1 MGEKHRDEARNRQSK
16 LTTVAC
22 WLVLAA
28 ILLGILRFTSLGAR
42 TTPRLDVSASREVA
56 IRLWRP
62 PGSPAHRLV
71 AVGLGAADELF
82 LLDTG
87 AAETVISPAA
97 AERAG
102 LVESARPVL
111 AALNDSFGLHALVL
125 VDRLTLGARAYADF
139 EALILDL
146 SHLEGVL
153 GAELAGVLGMNVL
166 GQSPFEIDFVRDVL
180 RIGGSLA
187 ALRADL
193 PPEMLESEFPLLKL
207 DGTVVAELAI
217 EDQTALFVIDTGAVP
232 TTVQP
237 DRGFRGALYGR
248 QMTRFDAGGARS
260 VHVQSVVLD
269 SLSLGHIERRSF
281 AVDLGEFNLLGA
293 DFLQGM
299 ALFID
304 PGEARGV
311 LRSLRS
317 ATREFYES
325 SADTSP
331 PGRHR

>member
-42 TTPRLDVSASREVA
+42 TTPTLNVSASREA
-56 IRLWRP
+56 TIRLWRP

-87 AAETVISPAA
+87 AAETVISSAA

-102 LVESARPVL
+102 LVESARTVL
-111 AALNDSFGLHALVL
+111 AALNDSFGLHALVR

-153 GAELAGVLGMNVL
+153 GVELAGVLGMNVL

-180 RIGGSLA
+180 RIGGSLTAFRA
-187 ALRADL
+187 AT
-193 PPEMLESEFPLLKL
+193 PKCC
-207 DGTVVAELAI
+207 
-217 EDQTALFVIDTGAVP
+217 
-232 TTVQP
+232 
-237 DRGFRGALYGR
+237 
-248 QMTRFDAGGARS
+248 ARTS
-260 VHVQSVVLD
+260 RS
-269 SLSLGHIERRSF
+269 SLSLRWPIPTRWVPRRPPPSRWASSAWSTCSVVTF
-281 AVDLGEFNLLGA
+281 PARRRISPSRSS
-293 DFLQGM
+293 
-299 ALFID
+299 ID
-304 PGEARGV
+304 SC
-311 LRSLRS
+311 RSL
-317 ATREFYES
+317 AAARE
-325 SADTSP
+325 TM
-331 PGRHR
+331 

>member
-1 MGEKHRDEARNRQSK
+1 MGEKHRDKARNRQGK

-28 ILLGILRFTSLGAR
+28 VLLGILRFTSLGAR
-42 TTPRLDVSASREVA
+42 TKPTLDLSASHEAA

-62 PGSPAHRLV
+62 PGSPVHRLV

-97 AERAG
+97 AARAG
-102 LVESARPVL
+102 LIGSARPVL
-111 AALNDSFGLHALVL
+111 AALNDSFDLHPLVR
-125 VDRLTLGARAYADF
+125 VDRLTLGARTYADF

-153 GAELAGVLGMNVL
+153 GTELAGVLGMNVL

-180 RIGGSLA
+180 RIGGSLTA
-187 ALRADL
+187 FRADL
-193 PPEMLESEFPLLKL
+193 PPQLLESEFPLLDL
-207 DGTVVAELAI
+207 DGTVVVELVI

-237 DRGFRGALYGR
+237 DRGFRGAVYGH
-248 QMTRFDAGGARS
+248 QMTRFDAGGTRS

-269 SLSLGHIERRSF
+269 SLSLGHVERRSF

-304 PGEARGV
+304 AGEGRGV
-311 LRSLRS
+311 LRSLR
-317 ATREFYES
+317 
-325 SADTSP
+325 
-331 PGRHR
+331 